1 MTKMGAWDSCL
12 VPGLSFSFLFN
23 SFDASIGYGDGNGYG
38 NDAILQITEEND
50 RLPFLT
56 VRRPV

>member
-1 MTKMGAWDSCL
+1 MTKTGAWDSCL

-23 SFDASIGYGDGNGYG
+23 SFDAGIGYGYGYG